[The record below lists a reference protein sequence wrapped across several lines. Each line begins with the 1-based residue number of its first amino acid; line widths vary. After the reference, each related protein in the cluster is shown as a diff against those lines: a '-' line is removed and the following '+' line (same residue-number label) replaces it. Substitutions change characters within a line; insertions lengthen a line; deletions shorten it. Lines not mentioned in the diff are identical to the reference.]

1 MAERNMRKTR
11 QGMVVSAAMD
21 KTITVQ
27 LTRTLRHPLYGR
39 IVKRRS
45 KLYAHDERNE
55 CGVGDKVQ
63 VMECRPLSKMK
74 RWRLLKIVE
83 KAR

>member
-11 QGMVVSAAMD
+11 QGVVVSAAMD

-27 LTRTLRHPLYGR
+27 LTRTMRHPLYGR
-39 IVKRRS
+39 VVKKRS
-45 KLYAHDERNE
+45 KLYAHDEQNQ
-55 CGVGDKVQ
+55 CGVGDQVQ
-63 VMECRPLSKMK
+63 VMECRPLSRMK